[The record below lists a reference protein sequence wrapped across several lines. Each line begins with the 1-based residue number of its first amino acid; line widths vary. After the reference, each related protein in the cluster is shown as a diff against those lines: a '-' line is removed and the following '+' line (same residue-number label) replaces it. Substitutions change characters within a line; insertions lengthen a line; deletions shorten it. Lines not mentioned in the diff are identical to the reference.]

1 MKEFSVKEINEL
13 LGVNDA
19 YKAPQ
24 KVMDVMLDDKKREA
38 MFKRFLN
45 VETDVSRDWFRDY
58 FQKEQAE
65 RKSKKQD
72 FTPDSVTK
80 LLTELVS
87 GGNDSKDNI
96 YYEPAAGTG
105 SILIAKWQR
114 DRTYNPVASNQSL
127 IQLLTSPVMTY
138 DPRAYWYQA
147 EELSDRAL
155 PFLIFNMAIRGMN
168 GVAIQCDSLTRKA
181 THAYF
186 IRNNTSDYLKFS
198 EVIELPKT
206 DEFAQE
212 LNVIWVDENE
222 VNDADVI

>member
-1 MKEFSVKEINEL
+1 MKGFSVKKINEL

-24 KVMDVMLDDKKREA
+24 KVMDVMLDDKKREE
-38 MFKRFLN
+38 MFKRFLK
-45 VETDVSRDWFRDY
+45 VETDVSRDWFREY

-72 FTPDSVTK
+72 FTPDSVAK
-80 LLTELVS
+80 LLNALIS
-87 GGNDSKDNI
+87 GKDKNDNI

-105 SILIAKWQR
+105 SILVAKWQK
-114 DRTYNPVASNQSL
+114 DRTYNPVASEFPLAQL
-127 IQLLTSPVMTY
+127 ITY

-147 EELSDRAL
+147 EELSDRAI

-222 VNDADVI
+222 VNDNDII

>member
-24 KVMDVMLDDKKREA
+24 KVMNVMLDDKEREE

-45 VETDVSRDWFRDY
+45 VETDVSRDWFREY

-72 FTPDSVTK
+72 FTPDSVAN
-80 LLTELVS
+80 LLNALVS
-87 GGNDSKDNI
+87 GEDKSDNI

-105 SILIAKWQR
+105 SILIAKWQK
-114 DRTYNPVASNQSL
+114 DRTYKPVASRQSL
-127 IQLLTSPVMTY
+127 VQLLTSPVMTY
-138 DPRAYWYQA
+138 NPRAYWYQV
-147 EELSDRAL
+147 EELSDRAM

-186 IRNNTSDYLKFS
+186 IRNNTSDYLRFS

-206 DEFAQE
+206 DEFAQK
-212 LNVIWVDENE
+212 LNVIWADENE
-222 VNDADVI
+222 VNDNDII

>member
-1 MKEFSVKEINEL
+1 MKEFSVKEINDL

-24 KVMDVMLDDKKREA
+24 KVMDVMLDNKKRVEL
-38 MFKRFLN
+38 FKRFLK
-45 VETDVSRDWFRDY
+45 VETDVSSDWFRGY

-72 FTPDSVTK
+72 FTPDSVAH
-80 LLTELVS
+80 LL
-87 GGNDSKDNI
+87 NDLISKDNKKNNI

-105 SILIAKWQR
+105 SILVAKWQR
-114 DRTYNPVASNQSL
+114 DMTYNPVASKVPL
-127 IQLLTSPVMTY
+127 VQLLTSPVMKNY
-138 DPRAYWYQA
+138 DPRVYWYQA

-186 IRNNTSDYLKFS
+186 IRNNTSDYLNFS

-206 DEFAQE
+206 DEFAKE

-222 VNDADVI
+222 VNDGDII

>member
-24 KVMDVMLDDKKREA
+24 KVMDVMLDDKKREE
-38 MFKRFLN
+38 MFKRFLK
-45 VETDVSRDWFRDY
+45 VETDVSRDWFREY

-72 FTPDSVTK
+72 FTPDSVAN
-80 LLTELVS
+80 LLNALIS
-87 GGNDSKDNI
+87 DGDKDNNI

-105 SILIAKWQR
+105 SILVAKWQR
-114 DRTYNPVASNQSL
+114 DMTYNPVVSRQSL
-127 IQLLTSPVMTY
+127 VQLLTSPAMTY
-138 DPRAYWYQA
+138 DPRAYWYQT

-186 IRNNTSDYLKFS
+186 IRNNTSNYLAFS

-206 DEFAQE
+206 DEFAKE

-222 VNDADVI
+222 VNDSDVI

>member
-1 MKEFSVKEINEL
+1 MKGFSVKEINEL

-24 KVMDVMLDDKKREA
+24 KVMDVMLDDKKREE
-38 MFKRFLN
+38 MFKRFLK
-45 VETDVSRDWFRDY
+45 VETDVSRDWFREY

-72 FTPDSVTK
+72 FTPDSVAN
-80 LLTELVS
+80 LL
-87 GGNDSKDNI
+87 NDLISKDNKENNI

-105 SILIAKWQR
+105 SILVAKWQK
-114 DRTYNPVASNQSL
+114 DVTYNPVASLQSL
-127 IQLLTSPVMTY
+127 VQLLTSPDMPY

-186 IRNNTSDYLKFS
+186 IRNNTSNYLAFS

-206 DEFAQE
+206 DEFAKE

-222 VNDADVI
+222 VNDNDII